1 MFPPKNLSHTY
12 LLDHLNMYN
21 PWKNISFLNMNDLF
35 KMTIYSL

>member
-12 LLDHLNMYN
+12 LLDHLQY
-21 PWKNISFLNMNDLF
+21 MNDLF